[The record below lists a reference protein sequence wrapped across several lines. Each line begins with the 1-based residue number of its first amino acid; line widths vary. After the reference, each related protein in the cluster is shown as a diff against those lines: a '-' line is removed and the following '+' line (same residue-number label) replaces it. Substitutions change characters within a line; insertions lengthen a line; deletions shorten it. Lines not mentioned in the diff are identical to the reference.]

1 MDRIANELTLVN
13 EQIVEQDK
21 KLAPI
26 QNELKQKQSYLAE
39 LMAYDTKITGEKKNF
54 QHTVFIY
61 ESRKIPSRS

>member
-26 QNELKQKQSYLAE
+26 QNDLKQKQSHLAE
-39 LMAYDTKITGEKKNF
+39 LMF
-54 QHTVFIY
+54 V
-61 ESRKIPSRS
+61 